1 MNFRV
6 FFKSIK
12 FAFRAR
18 IRVLAFILIYAILFI
33 MVSKGLT
40 NDPGQWLTYVGM
52 AFIVATIYAIL
63 ISQFRRRDVSIFKC
77 IGWDNNN
84 VMLLMVG
91 EVVLVSFSAF
101 LLVFQVSIEIIGFIG
116 YFGSSALLTSIRN
129 LLFIDLSS
137 MAVTLLVIIGCQIPC
152 LLLSMYRATKIPPM
166 RALREE

>member
-1 MNFRV
+1 LNLRV

-33 MVSKGLT
+33 IVSKGMT
-40 NDPGQWLTYVGM
+40 NEPGQTLTYVGM

-101 LLVFQVSIEIIGFIG
+101 LVVFQVSIEIIGFIG
-116 YFGSSALLTSIRN
+116 YFGASALLTSIQD
-129 LLFIDLSS
+129 LLFISPSS
-137 MAVTLLVIIGCQIPC
+137 MVVTLFVIIGTQLPG

>member
-1 MNFRV
+1 LNFRV
-6 FFKSIK
+6 FFKSVK

-33 MVSKGLT
+33 IVSKGMT
-40 NDPGQWLTYVGM
+40 NNPSEWLTYFGM

-63 ISQFRRRDVSIFKC
+63 ISQFRRRDISIFKC

-116 YFGSSALLTSIRN
+116 YFGSSALLTSIRD

-137 MAVTLLVIIGCQIPC
+137 MAVTLLVIIVCQIPG